1 MENTTGV
8 VRPVFS
14 LTDAGSNAIDGQ
26 LLRFAK
32 RAVVV
37 LKKIRRPEEGENSE
51 FSKKGGFYS

>member
-1 MENTTGV
+1 M

-32 RAVVV
+32 RAVV